1 MAKYKIVIALLVF
14 FGPLIGVYFYVYQG
28 HRDISNEKESFSV
41 NVDTLYTEFMYDEF
55 QANEK
60 YLDKTISV
68 SGKIT
73 KIDYKNKSIV
83 INEKLFA
90 LFDNYLPVSIKPQL
104 EVEIK
109 GRLLGYDSLLEEI
122 KLDQCVIVN

>member
-14 FGPLIGVYFYVYQG
+14 FGALIGVYFYVYQG

>member
-1 MAKYKIVIALLVF
+1 MFIKDTEIFLMKRNKNVSNIF
-14 FGPLIGVYFYVYQG
+14 FIIYN
-28 HRDISNEKESFSV
+28 ISNEKESFSV
-41 NVDTLYTEFMYDEF
+41 NVDTLYTEFMSDEF

-68 SGKIT
+68 SGRIT

-90 LFDNYLPVSIKPQL
+90 LFDNYLPASIKPQL
-104 EVEIK
+104 EVEVK

>member
-1 MAKYKIVIALLVF
+1 MFIKDTEIFLMKRKKNVSNIF
-14 FGPLIGVYFYVYQG
+14 FIIYN
-28 HRDISNEKESFSV
+28 ISNEKESFSV
-41 NVDTLYTEFMYDEF
+41 NVDTLYTEFMSDEF

-68 SGKIT
+68 SGRIT

-90 LFDNYLPVSIKPQL
+90 LFDNYLPASIKPQL
-104 EVEIK
+104 EVEVK

>member
-1 MAKYKIVIALLVF
+1 MAKYKIVIALLIFLVVS
-14 FGPLIGVYFYVYQG
+14 IGGYLFVYQG

-41 NVDTLYTEFMYDEF
+41 NVDTLYTEFMSDEF

-68 SGKIT
+68 SGRIT

-90 LFDNYLPVSIKPQL
+90 LFDNDLPASIKPQL
-104 EVEIK
+104 EVEVK

>member
-1 MAKYKIVIALLVF
+1 MVKYKIVIALLVF
-14 FGPLIGVYFYVYQG
+14 FGASIAGYLYVYQG

-41 NVDTLYTEFMYDEF
+41 NVDTLYTEFMSDEF

-68 SGKIT
+68 SGRIT

-90 LFDNYLPVSIKPQL
+90 LFENDLPVSIKPQL

>member
-1 MAKYKIVIALLVF
+1 MAKYKIVIALLIFLVAS
-14 FGPLIGVYFYVYQG
+14 IGGYLYVYQG

-41 NVDTLYTEFMYDEF
+41 NVDTLYTEFMSDEF

-68 SGKIT
+68 SGRIT

-90 LFDNYLPVSIKPQL
+90 LFDNYLPASIKPQL
-104 EVEIK
+104 EVEVK

>member
-1 MAKYKIVIALLVF
+1 MAKYKIVVALLIFLVAS
-14 FGPLIGVYFYVYQG
+14 IGGYLYVYQG

-41 NVDTLYTEFMYDEF
+41 NVDTLYTEFMSDEF

-68 SGKIT
+68 SGRIT

-90 LFDNYLPVSIKPQL
+90 LFDNDLPASIKPQL
-104 EVEIK
+104 EVEVK